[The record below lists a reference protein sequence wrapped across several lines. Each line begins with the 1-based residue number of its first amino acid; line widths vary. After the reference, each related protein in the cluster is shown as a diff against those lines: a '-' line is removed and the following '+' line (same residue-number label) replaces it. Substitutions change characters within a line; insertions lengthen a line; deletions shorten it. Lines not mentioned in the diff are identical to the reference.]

1 MKTGT
6 YYTLSPIFYRGGNY
20 LTGDRL
26 NRKERQA
33 LYTKARECL
42 AHGCDT
48 TFKTKQAATI
58 AMRDAGLSKDDFDI
72 CETSDWII

>member
-6 YYTLSPIFYRGGNY
+6 YYTLSPIYYRGGNY

-26 NRKERQA
+26 NRKERRA
-33 LYTKARECL
+33 LYAKARECL
-42 AHGCDT
+42 THGCDT
-48 TFKTKQAATI
+48 RFETTQAASR
-58 AMRDAGLSKDDFDI
+58 AMRITGLSKDDFDI